1 MRIESI
7 ALPPLAAALLVAC
20 ANTAAPVQTPA
31 PSPDHT
37 TAPRATTATAP
48 RATTD
53 AVCEPEIKVMISG
66 GLTAAYLEVLPD
78 LERATGN
85 TLVTYFGASMGTA
98 PDAIPMRLARGEP
111 ADVLIMVGYALDHLI
126 ERGVVV
132 PKSRVDLARSAIGM
146 VVRAGAP
153 KPDIRSVEAFK
164 RTLLA
169 AESIAYSASASGRYL
184 STELFPRLGI
194 ADRIAGK
201 SKQILSERVGT
212 VVARGEAELGFQ
224 QISELLPIPGVDFV
238 GPLPPELQKITV
250 FSAGIPVDARRPEAA
265 REVIRFLMTSAG
277 PAIAR
282 SGMEPVHAGAPAR

>member
-1 MRIESI
+1 MNIEST
-7 ALPPLAAALLVAC
+7 ALTQVALALLVAC
-20 ANTAAPVQTPA
+20 GNAAAPVHASDSTARPVAATHATPDVA
-31 PSPDHT
+31 C
-37 TAPRATTATAP
+37 A
-48 RATTD
+48 
-53 AVCEPEIKVMISG
+53 PEIKVMISG
-66 GLTAAYLEVLPD
+66 GLTAAYLEVLPE
-78 LERATGN
+78 LERATGS
-85 TLVTYFGASMGTA
+85 TLVTYFGASMGSA
-98 PDAIPMRLARGEP
+98 PDAIPMRLERGEP

-132 PKSRVDLARSAIGM
+132 ADSRVDLARSGIGM

-153 KPDIRSVEAFK
+153 RPDIRSAGAFK
-164 RTLLA
+164 RTLLE

-194 ADRIAGK
+194 AGQIAGK
-201 SKQILSERVGT
+201 SRKISSERVGT
-212 VVARGEAELGFQ
+212 VVARGEAEIGFQ

-250 FSAGIPVDARRPEAA
+250 FSAGIAVNARRPEAA

-282 SGMEPVHAGAPAR
+282 SGMEPVNAGAVE